1 MDESAL
7 ECLTRR
13 LSRLERENRRLKRVG
28 VLLVVGAAAAAL
40 MGQAPPTPSTVE
52 SQRFVVKDATG
63 QPRAVLGAT
72 ADGSIFELYDKD
84 GERRVAMGIA
94 TDGSATLSLATKG
107 DKGGVWIS
115 ARPYGW
121 SNLQVFDR
129 AGTSRLAT
137 GVAADGAALLLIND
151 SGGTT
156 RAGLGIAADDHP
168 FRFP

>member
-1 MDESAL
+1 MDEPTL
-7 ECLTRR
+7 ESLARR
-13 LSRLERENRRLKRVG
+13 LARLERENRWLKRIGAV
-28 VLLVVGAAAAAL
+28 LVVVAAAGGL
-40 MGQAPPTPSTVE
+40 MGQVQPTAGTVE
-52 SQRFVVKDATG
+52 SQRFVVKDA
-63 QPRAVLGAT
+63 A
-72 ADGSIFELYDKD
+72 
-84 GERRVAMGIA
+84 
-94 TDGSATLSLATKG
+94 KG

-137 GVAADGAALLLIND
+137 GVAADGAAVLVIND
-151 SGGTT
+151 SSGTT